1 MEVLPTALP
10 GVVEFR
16 PRVFGDE
23 RGFFLESFNGRRY
36 AEAGVPDA
44 FVQDNLSRSARG
56 VLRGLH
62 YQHPEAQG
70 KLVQVLEGTVFDVA
84 VDIRHGSPTFGRWVG
99 VELRAP
105 VVNQLWIPPGF
116 AHGFCVTSDSALFLY
131 KCTAYY
137 DPGGDFSLRWDD
149 PQLGIDW
156 PVAEPV
162 LSAKD
167 GAAPTLAEM
176 PPEHLPFHTGGR

>member
-1 MEVLPTALP
+1 VEVRPTALP
-10 GVVEFR
+10 GVVEYR
-16 PRVFGDE
+16 PQVFGDA
-23 RGFFLESFNGRRY
+23 RGFFLESFNVRRY
-36 AEAGVPDA
+36 AGEGLPDT

-62 YQHPEAQG
+62 YQHPNAQG

-84 VDIRHGSPTFGRWVG
+84 VDIRRGSPTFGRWVG
-99 VELRAP
+99 VTLEAP

-116 AHGFCVTSDSALFLY
+116 AHGFCVTSESALFLY

-137 DPGGDFSLRWDD
+137 DPQGDYSLRFDD
-149 PQLGIDW
+149 PQLGIEW

-162 LSAKD
+162 LSDKD
-167 GAAPTLAEM
+167 RNAPTLAEAA
-176 PPEHLPFHTGGR
+176 PEHLPAYEP